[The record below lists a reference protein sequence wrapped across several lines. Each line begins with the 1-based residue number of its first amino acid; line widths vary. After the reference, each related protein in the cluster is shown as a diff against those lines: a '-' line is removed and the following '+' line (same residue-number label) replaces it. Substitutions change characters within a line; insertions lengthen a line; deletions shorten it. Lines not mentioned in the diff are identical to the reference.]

1 MSCLTSNYPLS
12 VSELRI
18 YVPSPAF
25 FHSTLLLLII
35 IITYYYLKRK
45 EDIFSSLAVHLER
58 ENISSLFY
66 FLLKKMLPMLKAPL
80 NSYFMDTQK
89 A

>member
-1 MSCLTSNYPLS
+1 M
-12 VSELRI
+12 
-18 YVPSPAF
+18 
-25 FHSTLLLLII
+25 I

-66 FLLKKMLPMLKAPL
+66 FLLKKNASHAKSPPELLFYGHTK
-80 NSYFMDTQK
+80 SIIFFV
-89 A
+89 